1 VSLKVPG
8 QTIDLVNSYQA
19 ASDMLEKRSSIYSE
33 RPTLTM
39 CGELIGWDKALILSR
54 GERHRT
60 YRRLFHRI
68 IGNHAHL
75 KQFHPVE
82 EEETLKFLRRVM
94 EAPEQLR
101 QHVRQYVFHYPLAYR
116 KPRR

>member
-1 VSLKVPG
+1 MG
-8 QTIDLVNSYQA
+8 QTVIHVNSYKA
-19 ASDMLEKRSSIYSE
+19 AEDLLEKRSGIYSE

-54 GERHRT
+54 GDRHRT

-75 KQFHPVE
+75 KQFYPVE
-82 EEETLKFLRRVM
+82 EEETRKFLQRVM
-94 EAPEQLR
+94 QEPDKLNM
-101 QHVRQYVFHYPLAYR
+101 HVRQ
-116 KPRR
+116 